1 MSQTLAIAV
10 PITLLMVFFITGMPI
25 GIALGVAGVLGIYL
39 NGGTDVVLG
48 LLSLAPYGTS
58 ASFILTAVPMFVL
71 MAEFCTR
78 GGIARDLYHAAYKWM
93 GHWPGG
99 LAMATVMSSALMGA
113 MSGASTASAAA
124 ITGASMPEMRRY
136 RYEPAFAT
144 GTLAIGGTL
153 AIMIPPS
160 IPMVVYG
167 VLTETSIGQLFI
179 AGIIP
184 GIITALLYM
193 GVVWAWVR
201 VDPTVAPKIPAFSWN
216 ERFVSL
222 KPVWATVALVTLL
235 IGGMYM
241 GFFTATEA
249 GAIGAAG
256 AFIIVASMGR
266 LKMNDILPA
275 LLNTGMTTAMIMV
288 IVIGAHFFAYFLTI
302 AGVTQSVS
310 TALAASP
317 LGPMGTMVLIIL
329 PVYLLLGMFMD
340 NVPILLLTLPVVFPA
355 IVAMGFDPIW
365 FGVIVIVMG
374 EIGLV
379 TPPVGLT
386 VFVVSSVAKVPLDK
400 VFRGAIPFLAA
411 EAVVIALLLAFPQIV
426 TFLPKLMK

>member
-1 MSQTLAIAV
+1 MSSTLATAI
-10 PITLLMVFFITGMPI
+10 PLTLLVLFFVAGMPI
-25 GIALGVAGVLGIYL
+25 GIALGVAGVLGLYL
-39 NGGTDVVLG
+39 SGGADAALG
-48 LLSLAPYGTS
+48 LLTLAPYGTS

-99 LAMATVMSSALMGA
+99 LAMATVMSSAMMGA

-124 ITGASMPEMRRY
+124 ITGASMPEMKRY
-136 RYEPAFAT
+136 GYNPSFAT

-193 GVVWAWVR
+193 GVVWGWVR
-201 VDPTVAPKIPAFSWN
+201 LDPSVAPKIQPFSWK
-216 ERFVSL
+216 ERFESL

-235 IGGMYM
+235 IGGMYV
-241 GFFTATEA
+241 GLFTATEA

-256 AFIIVASMGR
+256 AFIITAAMGR
-266 LKMNDILPA
+266 LKRSDILPA
-275 LLNTGMTTAMIMV
+275 LYNTGMTTAMIMV
-288 IVIGAHFFAYFLTI
+288 IVIGAHFFAYFLTL
-302 AGVTQSVS
+302 AGVTQAVS
-310 TALAASP
+310 NALAASP
-317 LGPMGTMVLIIL
+317 LGPMGTMILIIL

-355 IVAMGFDPIW
+355 VVAMGFDPIW

-400 VFRGAIPFLAA
+400 VFRGAMPFLLA
-411 EAVVIALLLAFPQIV
+411 EAVMIALLLAFPEIA

>member
-1 MSQTLAIAV
+1 MTTAL
-10 PITLLMVFFITGMPI
+10 PIVLLLILFVVGMPI

-39 NGGTDVVLG
+39 AGGVDVVLG
-48 LLSLAPYGTS
+48 LLTLAPYSTS

-78 GGIARDLYHAAYKWM
+78 GGIARDLYHAAYKWV

-124 ITGASMPEMRRY
+124 ITGASMPEMKRY
-136 RYEPAFAT
+136 GYDPSFAT
-144 GTLAIGGTL
+144 GTLSIGGTL

-184 GIITALLYM
+184 GILTALLYM
-193 GVVWAWVR
+193 GVVWGWVR
-201 VDPTVAPKIPAFSWN
+201 IDPKIAQRIAPFSWK
-216 ERFVSL
+216 ERFTAL
-222 KPVWATVALVTLL
+222 KPVWATVVLVALL
-235 IGGMYM
+235 IGGMYV
-241 GFFTATEA
+241 GLFTATEA
-249 GAIGAAG
+249 GAVGAAG
-256 AFIIVASMGR
+256 AFLIVALMGR
-266 LKMNDILPA
+266 LKASDILPA
-275 LLNTGMTTAMIMV
+275 LYNTGMTTAMIMV
-288 IVIGAHFFAYFLTI
+288 IVIGAHFFAFFLTI

-310 TALAASP
+310 SALAASP
-317 LGPMGTMVLIIL
+317 LGPLGTMVLIIL
-329 PVYLLLGMFMD
+329 PVYLVLGMFMD
-340 NVPILLLTLPVVFPA
+340 NVPILLLTMPVVFPA
-355 IVAMGFDPIW
+355 ITAMGFDPIW

-400 VFRGAIPFLAA
+400 VFRGVMPFFAA
-411 EAVVIALLLAFPQIV
+411 EAVMIALLLAFPQIA

>member
-1 MSQTLAIAV
+1 MSPGLVTGIPIA
-10 PITLLMVFFITGMPI
+10 LLMVFFVAGMPI
-25 GIALGVAGVLGIYL
+25 GIALGVAGVIGIYMA
-39 NGGTDVVLG
+39 GGADVVLG
-48 LLSLAPYGTS
+48 LLTLTPYGTS

-124 ITGASMPEMRRY
+124 ITGASMPEMKRY
-136 RYEPAFAT
+136 GYDPAFST

-184 GIITALLYM
+184 GIVTALLYM
-193 GVVWAWVR
+193 GVVWAWVKF
-201 VDPTVAPKIPAFSWN
+201 DPSVAPHIPPFSWK
-216 ERFVSL
+216 ERFVAL
-222 KPVWATVALVTLL
+222 KPVWATVVLVTLL
-235 IGGMYM
+235 IGGMYV
-241 GFFTATEA
+241 GLFTATEA
-249 GAIGAAG
+249 GAVGAGG
-256 AFIIVASMGR
+256 AFVITASMGR
-266 LKMNDILPA
+266 LKWADVLPA
-275 LLNTGMTTAMIMV
+275 LYNTGMTTAMIMV

-310 TALAASP
+310 AALAASP
-317 LGPMGTMVLIIL
+317 LGPMGTMIFIIL
-329 PVYLLLGMFMD
+329 PIYLLLGMFMD

-355 IVAMGFDPIW
+355 ITAMGFDPIW

-400 VFRGAIPFLAA
+400 VFRGAMPFLAA
-411 EAVVIALLLAFPQIV
+411 EAIMIALLIAFPQLA
-426 TFLPKLMK
+426 TFLPTLMK